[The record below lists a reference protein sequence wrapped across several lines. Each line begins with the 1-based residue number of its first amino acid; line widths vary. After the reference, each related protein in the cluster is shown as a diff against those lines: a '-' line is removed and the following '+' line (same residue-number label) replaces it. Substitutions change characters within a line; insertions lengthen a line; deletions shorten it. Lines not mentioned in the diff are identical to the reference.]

1 MTAPSVVR
9 SRPVAAGLAA
19 ALVLAGATAVGA
31 TTLRGGPAA
40 AEPTPAAAEP
50 GRGLGVDVGG
60 EATASGTPD
69 VLRFT
74 VGVGARAADV
84 DAAVSSANASAAKVV
99 ASLAAR
105 RVAKRD
111 TQTAVLQISP
121 QYDRK
126 GRVITGYVVREDL
139 RVTVRDLKTAGATIS
154 AAVAAGGNAARLSG
168 VVFALEEDDALRT
181 AARDEAYAEARA
193 KAEQYARLSGRRLG
207 DVVSI
212 EEDVRQTPS
221 DPYLSASYDTAAA
234 RSAVP
239 IEAGS
244 TEVRVTVQVRWALR

>member
-1 MTAPSVVR
+1 M
-9 SRPVAAGLAA
+9 
-19 ALVLAGATAVGA
+19 
-31 TTLRGGPAA
+31 
-40 AEPTPAAAEP
+40 
-50 GRGLGVDVGG
+50 
-60 EATASGTPD
+60 
-69 VLRFT
+69 
-74 VGVGARAADV
+74 
-84 DAAVSSANASAAKVV
+84 
-99 ASLAAR
+99 
-105 RVAKRD
+105 
-111 TQTAVLQISP
+111 
-121 QYDRK
+121 
-126 GRVITGYVVREDL
+126 REDL

-154 AAVAAGGNAARLSG
+154 AAVAAGGDAARLSG

-221 DPYLSASYDTAAA
+221 TRTCRRPTTPPAA